1 MSRRRA
7 VLAPFSW
14 VVAAAALMTAVPAWS
29 QAETRDKPD
38 SATRKASKVDAITI
52 KQSVSASGGYL
63 KIGDIKGESTDDR
76 HKEEIDIL
84 SWSWGT
90 SQAAA
95 RSRPVS
101 GPGTLTITKAV
112 DKSSP
117 KLMEAATKGR
127 KIEQMTLTLPPRPG
141 ERARTVTLEGV
152 VVSSVERSTSEQ
164 RPTET
169 ISFNYEKIK

>member
-7 VLAPFSW
+7 VLTPFSW
-14 VVAAAALMTAVPAWS
+14 IVASAALMTAVPAWS
-29 QAETRDKPD
+29 QVATGDKPD
-38 SATRKASKVDAITI
+38 SARKVSKVDAITI
-52 KQSVSASGGYL
+52 KQSVAASGGYL

-76 HKEEIDIL
+76 HKEEIAIL
-84 SWSWGT
+84 SWSWGA

-117 KLMEAATKGR
+117 KLMEASTKGR

-152 VVSSVERSTSEQ
+152 VVASVDRSTSES

>member
-7 VLAPFSW
+7 VLASFSW
-14 VVAAAALMTAVPAWS
+14 IVAAAVLMAAVPAWS
-29 QAETRDKPD
+29 QVATGDKPD
-38 SATRKASKVDAITI
+38 SAEKVSKVDAITI
-52 KQSVSASGGYL
+52 KQSVTASGGYL
-63 KIGDIKGESTDDR
+63 KIGDIKGESTDDK
-76 HKEEIDIL
+76 HKEEIEIL

-117 KLMEAATKGR
+117 KLMEASTKGR
-127 KIEQMTLTLPPRPG
+127 KIEQMTMTLPPRPG

-152 VVSSVERSTSEQ
+152 VVASVERSTSEQ
-164 RPTET
+164 KPTET